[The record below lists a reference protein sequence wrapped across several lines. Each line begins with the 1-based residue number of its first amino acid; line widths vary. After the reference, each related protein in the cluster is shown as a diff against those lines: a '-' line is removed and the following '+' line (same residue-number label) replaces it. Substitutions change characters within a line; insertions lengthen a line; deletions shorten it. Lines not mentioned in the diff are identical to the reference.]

1 MHVFFSRTIFVH
13 VSLEWLWFCISKVY
27 YGNKLADTLQYFDMR
42 QQFVDVSAP
51 VEKRSTPYQQLCG
64 SEAFE
69 VIKKFAEGGPKDEP
83 GVF

>member
-1 MHVFFSRTIFVH
+1 M
-13 VSLEWLWFCISKVY
+13 Y
-27 YGNKLADTLQYFDMR
+27 YAATVADTQQYFDKR

-51 VEKRSTPYQQLCG
+51 VEKRSTPYLQLCG